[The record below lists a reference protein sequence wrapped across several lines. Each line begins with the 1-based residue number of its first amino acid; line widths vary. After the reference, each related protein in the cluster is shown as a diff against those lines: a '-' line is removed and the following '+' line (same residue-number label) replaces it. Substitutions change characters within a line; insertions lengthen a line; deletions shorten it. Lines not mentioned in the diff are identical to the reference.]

1 MGHVLAGSSVSRGP
15 DDSLDMQWLTRF
27 RINFHAML
35 LSSRDMLVNMH
46 SLASQQYAWRGHVG
60 PLSGGS
66 DQLNGA
72 CRRCN
77 ATCMR

>member
-1 MGHVLAGSSVSRGP
+1 MGHVLGGSSVFRGP
-15 DDSLDMQWLTRF
+15 DDSLDMQWRTRF

-35 LSSRDMLVNMH
+35 LSNSDMLASMH
-46 SLASQQYAWRGHVG
+46 GLVSQQYARCGNVE
-60 PLSGGS
+60 PLSGGN